1 MVSVPHSMNDI
12 RLTFAVVE
20 NNASQKNSLP
30 VTDFGTFKS
39 I

>member
-1 MVSVPHSMNDI
+1 MNDI

-30 VTDFGTFKS
+30 VTDFGTF
-39 I
+39 

>member
-1 MVSVPHSMNDI
+1 MNDI

-20 NNASQKNSLP
+20 NNASQKNSQP